1 MKALIHRIT
10 TILIFSALPAALL
23 AQWPAYP
30 TPGVPKLADG
40 KPNME
45 GPVPRTADGKPDFSG
60 IWMFQGKRG
69 LRLPATAGVIAG
81 SGPGQ
86 AATPAGGTAA
96 TGTSATGASATPA
109 PKPASGTPPAG
120 GIGLGPRPPGIS
132 EFFDIGST
140 VEGGLPFTPWAVAL
154 RKERKDNNNKDN
166 PDAHCLPL
174 GLTQLHMHP
183 QARKMIQT
191 PGLIV
196 ILYEAQGG
204 VRQIFMD
211 GRALPNNDPDPWW
224 YGYSIGYWDGDTLVV
239 ETTGFRDDVW
249 LDVEGSPLTNTGKMT
264 ERFRRVD
271 FGHLEIAITIEDP
284 KAYTKPWT
292 VKFNQ
297 RLLLD
302 TDLIEFICN
311 ENEKSDAHLVGK

>member
-1 MKALIHRIT
+1 VG
-10 TILIFSALPAALL
+10 
-23 AQWPAYP
+23 
-30 TPGVPKLADG
+30 GV
-40 KPNME
+40 
-45 GPVPRTADGKPDFSG
+45 
-60 IWMFQGKRG
+60 
-69 LRLPATAGVIAG
+69 
-81 SGPGQ
+81 
-86 AATPAGGTAA
+86 
-96 TGTSATGASATPA
+96 
-109 PKPASGTPPAG
+109 
-120 GIGLGPRPPGIS
+120 GLGPRPPGIS

-140 VEGGLPFTPWAVAL
+140 VPGGLPFTPWAVAV

-183 QARKMIQT
+183 QPRKIIQT
-191 PGLIV
+191 PKLIV

-211 GRALPNNDPDPWW
+211 GRALPGSDADPWW
-224 YGYSIGYWDGDTLVV
+224 YGYSIGHWDGDTLVV
-239 ETTGFRDDVW
+239 ETNGFRDDVW

-271 FGHLEIAITIEDP
+271 FGHLEMEITIEDP

-292 VKFNQ
+292 VKMKQ